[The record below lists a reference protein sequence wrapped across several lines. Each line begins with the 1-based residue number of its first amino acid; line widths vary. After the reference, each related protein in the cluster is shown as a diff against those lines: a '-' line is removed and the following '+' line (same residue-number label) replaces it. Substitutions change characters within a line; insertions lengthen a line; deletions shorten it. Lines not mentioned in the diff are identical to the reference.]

1 MNIGNKIKQLR
12 LKASL
17 TQEQLAA
24 RLGVSAQ
31 SISKWETAVTMPDI
45 SLLPL
50 LSSELGV
57 TIDEIFDLTA
67 DQKLQRIERRLD
79 IEEEFSDGTFHE
91 YESFLKN
98 QLDESADR
106 QKQLNLLARLYHHR
120 MESDARKVSKYAR
133 EAIRLAP
140 DKKDCQWLLQKAEG
154 AACWDWNISN
164 HTAIIDFYKGVVASC
179 RGKIESPLP
188 YYDLMDNLLADHR
201 TSEARAYLEEY
212 KKLPS
217 HRTFLVP
224 VYEAYIALA
233 EYDLPKADFIM
244 ANALNELADD
254 SGFLFETAQYHARKC
269 DYEKALEFYEAS
281 WAADEAK
288 KPRFTDALHGIATIY
303 EILNQPAKAI
313 ETYDRMIACIK
324 EEWGYKDEDAAV
336 TEVERLKKRLQK

>member
-1 MNIGNKIKQLR
+1 
-12 LKASL
+12 
-17 TQEQLAA
+17 
-24 RLGVSAQ
+24 
-31 SISKWETAVTMPDI
+31 
-45 SLLPL
+45 
-50 LSSELGV
+50 
-57 TIDEIFDLTA
+57 
-67 DQKLQRIERRLD
+67 
-79 IEEEFSDGTFHE
+79 
-91 YESFLKN
+91 
-98 QLDESADR
+98 
-106 QKQLNLLARLYHHR
+106 
-120 MESDARKVSKYAR
+120 
-133 EAIRLAP
+133 
-140 DKKDCQWLLQKAEG
+140 
-154 AACWDWNISN
+154 
-164 HTAIIDFYKGVVASC
+164 
-179 RGKIESPLP
+179 
-188 YYDLMDNLLADHR
+188 MDNLLADHR

-233 EYDLPKADFIM
+233 EYDLPKADSIM